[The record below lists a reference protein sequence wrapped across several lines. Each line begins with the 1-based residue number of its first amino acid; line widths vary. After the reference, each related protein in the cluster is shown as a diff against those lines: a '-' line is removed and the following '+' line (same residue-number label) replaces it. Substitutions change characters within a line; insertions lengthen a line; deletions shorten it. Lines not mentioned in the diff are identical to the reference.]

1 MRKHILMS
9 LMATA
14 FLSACA
20 TNDVSDKPKTNNDAK
35 ITKSSKINSSGKIN
49 TVKKSAAIN
58 AVSIAPLDAVIRH
71 KNQGK
76 AALFA
81 AVGGGL
87 AQTEVDDYMDQQV
100 NDLQLRL
107 QTEIERGEIS
117 IAKRPGDNALWIS
130 MISSTG
136 FDNLSS
142 VIKPG
147 FLSTLSKIAPVLNQS
162 SKTLLTVIGYTEN
175 VGPDAGNQRLAE
187 RRAQSVADYFI
198 SQNVNSLRL
207 QSYGLSDPQGGPDT
221 NTERENQLK
230 RRVELW
236 VQPVVAK

>member
-20 TNDVSDKPKTNNDAK
+20 TNDVSDKPKTSNDAK
-35 ITKSSKINSSGKIN
+35 TTKSSKINNSIKIN

-58 AVSIAPLDAVIRH
+58 AASIAPLDAVIRH

-76 AALFA
+76 AALLT

-87 AQTEVDDYMDQQV
+87 AQADVDDYMNQQV

-162 SKTLLTVIGYTEN
+162 GKTLLTVIGYTEN
-175 VGPDAGNQRLAE
+175 VGADAGNQRLAE

-207 QSYGLSDPQGGPDT
+207 QSYGLSDLQIHTNQNPDT
-221 NTERENQLK
+221 ENSLK
-230 RRVELW
+230 RRVDLW
-236 VQPVVAK
+236 VQPVMAK